1 MKKTL
6 FKGGTV
12 VNVFTDSLE
21 EQNVL
26 VEGDRI
32 IAVGSYDSADEVIDV
47 SGKYICPGF
56 IDGHIHIES
65 SMLLP
70 YQLAK
75 AAVPHGTSAIV
86 ADPHEIANVCG
97 TAGIDYML
105 EASAGL
111 PMDVYFALPSC
122 VPASS
127 FDESGAVLAAEDLA
141 PFYDCDRVVSLG
153 EVMNYP
159 GVISGDS
166 ELLKKISDAE
176 KHGRTVNGHAPLL
189 SGADL
194 DAYVCAGIQDD
205 HECSD
210 ISEAKEKLAKGQT
223 IMIRQGTSA
232 RNLEALIDLFDEPYN
247 RNCILVTDDKHPADF
262 ACQGHI
268 DSIIREA
275 VKLGKSPV
283 AGIRMASIQAARH
296 YSIPDCGAVAP
307 GYYADFLI
315 LDSLN
320 DILVKDVY
328 HHGKLVCKDG
338 AILPFIE
345 PVISAPLENA
355 VSASFKLPPLTESS
369 FIVSPDEKYSHV
381 IQIIP
386 GDLLTDDMH
395 IDIDFSKN
403 NGVDIE
409 NDILKIAVCERH
421 SNTGHI
427 GLGFIRGIG
436 LKRGAIVSSV
446 SHDSHN
452 LIVIGTNASDMAAA
466 ANRCIEIG
474 GGLIVVSDGS
484 VKAEMPLPIAGL
496 MTTAP
501 ADEAAQQ
508 NEAVRSAVHELGAPD
523 SIEPFMNMAFVSLTV
538 IPHLKMTTYG
548 LFDVDTQSLI

>member
-12 VNVFTDSLE
+12 VNVFTDGLE

-32 IAVGSYDSADEVIDV
+32 IAVGSYDSADEVVDV

-127 FDESGAVLAAEDLA
+127 FDESGAVLTAEDLE
-141 PFYDCDRVVSLG
+141 PFYDCNRVVSLG

-159 GVISGDS
+159 GVISRDS
-166 ELLKKISDAE
+166 ELLKKIFDAE

-210 ISEAKEKLAKGQT
+210 IAEAKEKLAKGQT

-247 RNCILVTDDKHPADF
+247 RSCILVTDDKHPADF

-268 DSIIREA
+268 DSIIRKA
-275 VKLGKSPV
+275 VELGKSPV

-296 YSIPDCGAVAP
+296 YSIPDRGAVAP

-315 LDSLN
+315 LDSLE
-320 DILVKDVY
+320 DVLVRDVY
-328 HHGKLVCKDG
+328 HHGKLVCEDG
-338 AILPFIE
+338 RIIPFIE
-345 PVISAPLENA
+345 PVISASLEDA
-355 VSASFKLPPLTESS
+355 VSASFRLPLLTENS
-369 FIVSPDEKYSHV
+369 FIVCSEEKYSHV

-421 SNTGHI
+421 NNTGHI
-427 GLGFIRGIG
+427 GIGFIHGIG
-436 LKRGAIVSSV
+436 LKHGAIVSSV

-452 LIVIGTNASDMAAA
+452 LIVIGTNEKDMAAA
-466 ANRCIEIG
+466 ANRCVEIG

-496 MTTAP
+496 MTTAS

-508 NEAVRSAVHELGAPD
+508 NEAVRTAVHKLGAPD

-538 IPHLKMTTYG
+538 IPHLKMTTHG